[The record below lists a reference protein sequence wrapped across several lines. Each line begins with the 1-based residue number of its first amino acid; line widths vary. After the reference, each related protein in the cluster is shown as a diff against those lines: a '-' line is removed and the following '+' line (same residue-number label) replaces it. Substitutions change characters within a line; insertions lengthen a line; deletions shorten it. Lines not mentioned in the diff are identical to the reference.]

1 MLKDHVIIE
10 HDHDH
15 EHETRE
21 LTDDELAQVSGGAKG
36 PTTCPCRRHQPLE
49 PDTM

>member
-1 MLKDHVIIE
+1 MLLQN

-21 LTDDELAQVSGGAKG
+21 LTDDELAQVSGGAVRE
-36 PTTCPCRRHQPLE
+36 TTCPCKRHSPPPPE
-49 PDTM
+49 NM